1 MNTLLWIAQILL
13 AGVFLFRGVSKLLA
27 YEELVKAPEMRGK
40 AKGVGM
46 SPGLASIVGL
56 LELAGAVGVVL
67 PVDPWPPYILLRLAA
82 AGLALLMVVA
92 GIYHIRRQETAA
104 PSVTLFL
111 LALFVIIGRSRLAVA
126 PTPVRPD

>member
-1 MNTLLWIAQILL
+1 M
-13 AGVFLFRGVSKLLA
+13 FLFRGVSKLLA

-46 SPGLASIVGL
+46 SQGLASIVGL

-67 PVDPWPPYILLRLAA
+67 PVDPWPPNILLRLAA

-111 LALFVIIGRSRLAVA
+111 LALFVIIGRSR
-126 PTPVRPD
+126 